1 MLISRLPRPALRPFV
16 KTLWVTAPANGQPS
30 VEGAREHVLP
40 TGGMH
45 LVFRLGEAPLR
56 LFNDIDDASG
66 FTIGHT
72 VVGGARSKFYV
83 RDVST
88 PSCSVGAQLYPGVA
102 EILFGATADELS
114 ECHTSLE
121 DLWGVT
127 ASVARERLLEAGGPQ
142 QQLAVFEDLLA
153 ARLPAVRGLHPAVA
167 QAIGQFATTNNIH
180 EVVKQS
186 GYSHRHFIALFRRAV
201 GLPPKAYCRILRFQ
215 EVLDRIARGE
225 TVSWADLAMD
235 CGYSDQ
241 AHFNREF
248 REFAGISPEAYRKL
262 SPVFAHHISIDLEKQ
277 RHT

>member
-16 KTLWVTAPANGQPS
+16 KTLWVTAPTNGQPS

-40 TGGMH
+40 TGAMH
-45 LVFRLGEAPLR
+45 LVFRLGDAPLR

-66 FTIGHT
+66 HMIGHA
-72 VVGGARSKFYV
+72 VVGGVRSTFYV

-88 PSCSVGAQLYPGVA
+88 PSCSVGAQLHPGAA
-102 EILFGATADELS
+102 EVLFGATADELS
-114 ECHTSLE
+114 ERHTSLE
-121 DLWGVT
+121 DLWGIT

-142 QQLAVFEDLLA
+142 QQLAMFEAILM

-167 QAIGQFATTNNIH
+167 QAIGQLAATNNIH

-201 GLPPKAYCRILRFQ
+201 GLSPKAYCRILRFQ

-225 TVSWADLAMD
+225 AISWADLAMD

-248 REFAGISPEAYRKL
+248 RGFAGIAPEAYRKL
-262 SPVFAHHISIDLEKQ
+262 SPVFAHHVSIDREKQ